1 MIEMETKK
9 YRLRG
14 MTPLLGSQPANPEVR
29 TAYLASR
36 APDPALGDA
45 ETAMLPEDKDA
56 MGLTV
61 FLRSPDDDALCVM
74 DYVIRGYLKE
84 ALTALGAQNGI
95 KQARSKVDKYL
106 FAGPRVIPILR
117 DGERIYDED
126 EQLERSL
133 RAETMQG
140 PRRALVASEM
150 VYDPWEIE
158 VELTL
163 LSNAGSTKSKAITW
177 DAIEQALDFGRLC
190 GLGQWRN
197 GGYGRFTWERVEK

>member
-1 MIEMETKK
+1 MIEMETRK

-45 ETAMLPEDKDA
+45 ETAMLPEDKETL
-56 MGLTV
+56 GLTV
-61 FLRSPDDDALCVM
+61 FLRAPEDDALCLM

-117 DGERIYDED
+117 DGERLYDED

-140 PRRALVASEM
+140 PRRALVASEL
-150 VYDPWEIE
+150 VLDPWEVE

-163 LSNAGSTKSKAITW
+163 LTNAGSTKSKAISW
-177 DAIEQALDFGRLC
+177 DTVEQALDFGRLC
-190 GLGQWRN
+190 GLGQWRT
-197 GGYGRFTWERVEK
+197 GGYGRFTWEQVEG